1 MKPQDVVETFNTAK
15 KVIAPFFWVKSA
27 TETFQFYMNAG
38 KWVWKTISDSSNS
51 DRSGQWRVMVRPKYA
66 RDFGGL
72 ADQDFYFESESDAQD
87 FVDMKELIDTESIVN
102 IYKPRG

>member
-1 MKPQDVVETFNTAK
+1 MKPQDVVEIYNTAK
-15 KVIAPFFWVKSA
+15 KVIAPFDWVRSA
-27 TETFQFYMNAG
+27 TETVQFYMNAG

-51 DRSGQWRVMVRPKYA
+51 DRSGQWCVMVRPKYA

-72 ADQDFYFESESDAQD
+72 ADQYFYFESESDAQD
-87 FVDMKELIDTESIVN
+87 FVGMKELTDTESIVD